1 MLTGSIVRMPRP
13 LDRVTVLVTHSDP
26 LISAGLAATL
36 GQRGEFEVVVRGLES
51 SAQSSTVLGRAPVD
65 VAIADYES
73 GLHLIGSLELG
84 RNRVLILTHR
94 DSEAAICH
102 ALEQG
107 AGGYLLQGCSVAD
120 ITGAIRLMRAG
131 DVALGPLV
139 ASRIAERMKQQTPLT
154 PREADILRQMMAG
167 LSNKAIA
174 LKLDVAVGTV
184 KTHVKSIIRKL
195 AAESRTH
202 AVAVAQRRGILPDER
217 PTLSWHAAGAPTPYS
232 ELRHSSAQRSPLRF

>member
-1 MLTGSIVRMPRP
+1 MPRS
-13 LDRVTVLVTHSDP
+13 LDRVTVLVAHCDP

-36 GQRGEFEVVVRGLES
+36 GQRGEFEVMVRGAET
-51 SAQSSTVLGRAPVD
+51 AAGSTVMGRAPVE

-73 GLHLIGSLELG
+73 GLHLIGSTEIG

-94 DSEAAICH
+94 ESEASICH

-131 DVALGPLV
+131 EVALGPLV
-139 ASRIAERMKQQTPLT
+139 ASRVAERMKQQTPLT
-154 PREADILRQMMAG
+154 PREVDILRQMMGG

-174 LKLDVAVGTV
+174 SKLDVAVGTV

-217 PTLSWHAAGAPTPYS
+217 STSSWHAAMPPTPYS
-232 ELRHSSAQRSPLRF
+232 ELRHAAGQGLPLRV